1 MSDRDNVAIVDTSLL
16 TDADWAEINKL
27 RRAYEIDG
35 SVGLSKVLK
44 KLASDPVRYVMVTG
58 ALFPDMIRNAIKDRM
73 AEMGVTKDDLKEMA
87 RRLQPPPTKQ

>member
-35 SVGLSKVLK
+35 SVGLSK
-44 KLASDPVRYVMVTG
+44 
-58 ALFPDMIRNAIKDRM
+58 ALDQK
-73 AEMGVTKDDLKEMA
+73 TSK
-87 RRLQPPPTKQ
+87 